1 MYENWLNKMDGRL
14 KILRT
19 ARPIE
24 IPKTTFHNTLN
35 SPKTQVVPAQNLF
48 RMPETNL
55 LRGKPN
61 LNWTKI
67 SDFLYAH

>member
-35 SPKTQVVPAQNLF
+35 SAKTQVLPAQNLF

-55 LRGKPN
+55 MGGTARYRLE
-61 LNWTKI
+61 
-67 SDFLYAH
+67 